1 MNIDTLDLEL
11 LVDRNEIAHLL
22 DVGPT
27 AVSNYVARTSDKHP
41 AFPDAVI
48 TRSLGRF
55 RLWDLDDVEQWH
67 TKAFPKRSDVWDDAI
82 SRLREFRAGWY
93 TNNPAAP

>member
-1 MNIDTLDLEL
+1 MTIDPLDLEL

-41 AFPDAVI
+41 PFPEAVI

-55 RLWDLDDVEQWH
+55 RLWSLEDVEVWH
-67 TKAFPKRSDVWDDAI
+67 TKAFPKRSAVWDDAI
-82 SRLREFRAGWY
+82 KRLRDYRKNEA
-93 TNNPAAP
+93 

>member
-1 MNIDTLDLEL
+1 MNDFDY

-22 DVGPT
+22 GVGPT

-41 AFPDAVI
+41 PFPEAVI

-55 RLWDLDDVEQWH
+55 RLWEITDVMDWH
-67 TKAFPKRSDVWDDAI
+67 AAAFPKRSDVWDDWDA
-82 SRLREFRAGWY
+82 RL
-93 TNNPAAP
+93 TNYRKTQS

>member
-1 MNIDTLDLEL
+1 MTIDPLDLEL

-22 DVGPT
+22 GVGPT

-41 AFPDAVI
+41 PFPDAVI

-67 TKAFPKRSDVWDDAI
+67 TKAFPKRSDVWDEAVTN
-82 SRLREFRAGWY
+82 LRDYRKGQA
-93 TNNPAAP
+93 

>member
-1 MNIDTLDLEL
+1 MSTRTTAMDGIDLEL

-22 DVGPT
+22 GVGPT

-41 AFPDAVI
+41 PFPEPVI

-55 RLWDLDDVEQWH
+55 RLWDLDDVEAWH
-67 TKAFPKRSDVWDDAI
+67 TKAFPKREDVWDGSI
-82 SRLREFRAGWY
+82 KRLRKYRK
-93 TNNPAAP
+93 TS

>member
-1 MNIDTLDLEL
+1 VSNYDS

-27 AVSNYVARTSDKHP
+27 AVSNYVARTNDKHP
-41 AFPDAVI
+41 PFPEPVI

-55 RLWDLDDVEQWH
+55 RLWDIEDVARWH
-67 TKAFPKRSDVWDDAI
+67 EAAFPKRSGAFDNAI
-82 SRLREFRAGWY
+82 QRLRAVR
-93 TNNPAAP
+93 T

>member
-1 MNIDTLDLEL
+1 MTIDPLDLEL

-22 DVGPT
+22 GVGPT

-41 AFPDAVI
+41 PFPEAVI

-55 RLWDLDDVEQWH
+55 RLWDLDAVERWH
-67 TKAFPKRSDVWDDAI
+67 STAFPKRSDAWDDAVR
-82 SRLREFRAGWY
+82 RLRDYRKSQDA
-93 TNNPAAP
+93 